1 MNTITLK
8 IVGILLLAVVAIF
21 MLNNLNNSNQIV
33 GVESLVLTNKTEK
46 AALAPTLIPS
56 RQKMSDEQ
64 IAQPKQ
70 INAITNN
77 KVGGEQ
83 SQNMESSFPIKNS
96 PSNSF
101 NYQKSDLNSA
111 LSSIPINY
119 HSMFHWQEG
128 YDQELVEAYMSVT
141 QLSELDEI
149 QNENEDE
156 KINDVNLEELI
167 SDFIYL
173 HEYVEQVQIE
183 SLNCNHFSCVV
194 YGVELQSGAWNMITE
209 GVKGQQWAE
218 FSQETTR
225 SSVDENGNLTFLT
238 IIKR

>member
-8 IVGILLLAVVAIF
+8 IIGILVLAVVGVF
-21 MLNNLNNSNQIV
+21 MFTNINNSNQITE
-33 GVESLVLTNKTEK
+33 VESLVPINKTEK
-46 AALAPTLIPS
+46 AALAPTLIS
-56 RQKMSDEQ
+56 SHQRMSGEQ

-70 INAITNN
+70 INAIINN
-77 KVGGEQ
+77 KVGGEK
-83 SQNMESSFPIKNS
+83 SQNMKSSLSIKNN

-101 NYQKSDLNSA
+101 NYQKNELNSA

-128 YDQELVEAYMSVT
+128 YDQGLVEAYMSVT
-141 QLSELDEI
+141 QLNELDDI

-167 SDFIYL
+167 SDFIYQ

-218 FSQETTR
+218 FEQETTR